1 MAQNGGEINR
11 KSEKVRRAN
20 RIIQNRTMILMA
32 VLGVLVFLILVIKLF
47 SLQILR
53 HDELEAKALD
63 QQTRSTEVAATRG
76 TIYDRNGTALAQ
88 TVDGKRVYNES
99 ESGRKSLLHVVGDDS
114 LNISTA
120 VQSMYRSQLIG
131 YNLVFG
137 LNMPESLRASH
148 DIKLTVDSA
157 TCAAAYDV
165 LAAYNKKGA
174 CVIYNYKTGEVICS
188 ISTMAYDP
196 QAPPEITEDNE
207 SEYEGV
213 YLDNVLSSTFTP
225 GSIFK
230 IVTSAA
236 AIENIPDLYDR
247 TWVCNGSENI
257 GGSEVTCTETH
268 GTLTYKEAMAHSCNI
283 VFAKLAVELGSDTMT
298 KTAEKIGINSS
309 FDVDGI
315 KTAKG
320 SYDVSDANENQ
331 LGWSGVGQYNDK
343 VNPMQMAIICGAIA
357 NGGKATNPTLIKDES
372 ILSALGINYKS
383 SGQELFS
390 SDTATKL
397 DDVMRYTVSD
407 YYGDNLFGGLTVC
420 AKTGTGEVGDDK
432 NPNGWMVGYSKDE
445 DCPLAFAC
453 VVQDSGFGFQYA
465 GPVVEA
471 AMIQAAK
478 SLGASAVQ

>member
-1 MAQNGGEINR
+1 M
-11 KSEKVRRAN
+11 KK
-20 RIIQNRTMILMA
+20 
-32 VLGVLVFLILVIKLF
+32 
-47 SLQILR
+47 ILR
-53 HDELEAKALD
+53 
-63 QQTRSTEVAATRG
+63 RSTLIYIVALAFIGGLSYLAFELVTG
-76 TIYDRNGTALAQ
+76 ADDWVDQAYNAHIAGDGGLAQAGAIYDRNGKALAQ

-99 ESGRKSLLHVVGDDS
+99 ESVRKSLLHVVGDDS

-257 GGSEVTCTETH
+257 GGSEVTCTDMETH

>member
-1 MAQNGGEINR
+1 M
-11 KSEKVRRAN
+11 KK
-20 RIIQNRTMILMA
+20 
-32 VLGVLVFLILVIKLF
+32 
-47 SLQILR
+47 ILR
-53 HDELEAKALD
+53 
-63 QQTRSTEVAATRG
+63 RSTLIYIVALAFIGGLGYLAFELVTG
-76 TIYDRNGTALAQ
+76 ADDWVDQAYNAHIAGDGGLAQAGAIYDRNGTALAQ

-99 ESGRKSLLHVVGDDS
+99 ESVRKSLLHVVGDDS

-188 ISTMAYDP
+188 ISTIAYDP

-268 GTLTYKEAMAHSCNI
+268 GTLTP
-283 VFAKLAVELGSDTMT
+283 
-298 KTAEKIGINSS
+298 
-309 FDVDGI
+309 
-315 KTAKG
+315 KG
-320 SYDVSDANENQ
+320 SYDVSNANENQ

>member
-1 MAQNGGEINR
+1 M
-11 KSEKVRRAN
+11 KK
-20 RIIQNRTMILMA
+20 
-32 VLGVLVFLILVIKLF
+32 
-47 SLQILR
+47 ILR
-53 HDELEAKALD
+53 
-63 QQTRSTEVAATRG
+63 RSTLIYIVALAFIGGLGYLAFELVTG
-76 TIYDRNGTALAQ
+76 ADDWVDQAYNAHIAGDGGLAQAGAIYDRNGTALAQ

-99 ESGRKSLLHVVGDDS
+99 ESVRKSLLHVVGDDS

-257 GGSEVTCTETH
+257 GGSEVTCTDMETH

-343 VNPMQMAIICGAIA
+343 VNLMQMAIICGAIA

>member
-1 MAQNGGEINR
+1 
-11 KSEKVRRAN
+11 
-20 RIIQNRTMILMA
+20 
-32 VLGVLVFLILVIKLF
+32 
-47 SLQILR
+47 
-53 HDELEAKALD
+53 
-63 QQTRSTEVAATRG
+63 
-76 TIYDRNGTALAQ
+76 
-88 TVDGKRVYNES
+88 
-99 ESGRKSLLHVVGDDS
+99 
-114 LNISTA
+114 
-120 VQSMYRSQLIG
+120 
-131 YNLVFG
+131 
-137 LNMPESLRASH
+137 
-148 DIKLTVDSA
+148 
-157 TCAAAYDV
+157 
-165 LAAYNKKGA
+165 
-174 CVIYNYKTGEVICS
+174 
-188 ISTMAYDP
+188 
-196 QAPPEITEDNE
+196 
-207 SEYEGV
+207 
-213 YLDNVLSSTFTP
+213 
-225 GSIFK
+225 
-230 IVTSAA
+230 
-236 AIENIPDLYDR
+236 
-247 TWVCNGSENI
+247 
-257 GGSEVTCTETH
+257 
-268 GTLTYKEAMAHSCNI
+268 MAHSCNI

-390 SDTATKL
+390 SDTAAKL

-465 GPVVEA
+465 GLPWLRP
-471 AMIQAAK
+471 Q
-478 SLGASAVQ
+478 

>member
-1 MAQNGGEINR
+1 L
-11 KSEKVRRAN
+11 KK
-20 RIIQNRTMILMA
+20 
-32 VLGVLVFLILVIKLF
+32 
-47 SLQILR
+47 ILR
-53 HDELEAKALD
+53 
-63 QQTRSTEVAATRG
+63 RSTLIYIVALAFIGGYLAFELVTG
-76 TIYDRNGTALAQ
+76 ADDWVDQAYNAHIAGDGGLAQAGAIYDRNGTALAQ

-99 ESGRKSLLHVVGDDS
+99 ESVRKSLLHVVGDDS

-257 GGSEVTCTETH
+257 GGSEVTCTDMETH

-390 SDTATKL
+390 SDTAAKL